1 MHGVGFTPHPDP
13 GVGQVHCAVITVS
26 DTRAHP
32 VADGIYPEDPGG
44 ELLQSQLGQAGHL
57 VVDYRRVPDEQ
68 RQIREA
74 VNAIA
79 DLPSVQVILLT
90 GGTGIAPRDVTCE
103 SIAGTGWVKGD
114 GLSGDR
120 WRLPTAADL
129 RLTGFSESDRPGSGE
144 ADSARADPPYPVT
157 SGSNLSAIGD
167 MTTELAKKGVGLS
180 NHTPFLSIFPQRKS
194 YRCPV

>member
-103 SIAGTGWVKGD
+103 SIAGLLEKELPGFGELFRM
-114 GLSGDR
+114 LSYEQVGSR
-120 WRLPTAADL
+120 AMASRAIAGVYRQRLIFAL
-129 RLTGFSESDRPGSGE
+129 PGS
-144 ADSARADPPYPVT
+144 
-157 SGSNLSAIGD
+157 LKAIALALEKLILP
-167 MTTELAKKGVGLS
+167 ELIHLTQLLQAP
-180 NHTPFLSIFPQRKS
+180 T
-194 YRCPV
+194 